1 MAHAPDTGTVRWD
14 QIVFPWGRERGS
26 VHLHWLSIPTK
37 WKHTGLRENLRWIPF
52 EGTCCD
58 RPGLD
63 PAHHRADSGAHL
75 SGDSLDGQPG
85 LPQPKHLAPAEDA
98 LWPTD
103 GVADLRAARRS
114 ARTPKPAGPARGRA
128 RLPSHHDRAAC
139 TMARMLASGA
149 VAGIAQP
156 AFRMKRCLS
165 PKSAMSSRDFASM
178 SAGVP
183 SATRELGSR
192 LPMKTVESFMT

>member
-1 MAHAPDTGTVRWD
+1 MAHAPDTGAVRWD
-14 QIVFPWGRERGS
+14 QIVFPWGRERAS
-26 VHLHWLSIPTK
+26 VHLQPIDWLSIPTK
-37 WKHTGLRENLRWIPF
+37 WKHVLRENLRWIPF

-63 PAHHRADSGAHL
+63 NAHHRADSGAHL

-103 GVADLRAARRS
+103 GVADFRAARRS

-128 RLPSHHDRAAC
+128 RLPTRPDRAMC

-149 VAGIAQP
+149 VAGMP
-156 AFRMKRCLS
+156 
-165 PKSAMSSRDFASM
+165 
-178 SAGVP
+178 
-183 SATRELGSR
+183 ATRAVACTSFRFRGAGDGGAAPTAVSLAEYRQGSYPVGR
-192 LPMKTVESFMT
+192 VSLASPG

>member
-1 MAHAPDTGTVRWD
+1 MAHAPDTGAVRWD
-14 QIVFPWGRERGS
+14 QIVFPWGRERAS
-26 VHLHWLSIPTK
+26 VHLQPVDWLSIPTK
-37 WKHTGLRENLRWIPF
+37 WKHTVLRENLRWIPF

-63 PAHHRADSGAHL
+63 NAHHRADSGAHL

-128 RLPSHHDRAAC
+128 RL
-139 TMARMLASGA
+139 L
-149 VAGIAQP
+149 Q
-156 AFRMKRCLS
+156 S
-165 PKSAMSSRDFASM
+165 PRSEEHTS
-178 SAGVP
+178 
-183 SATRELGSR
+183 ELQSPCNLVCR
-192 LPMKTVESFMT
+192 LL